1 MTSGWIRLFGVFGC
15 VVAVGA
21 FVFVFNAEAT
31 VAFLYWIEYLSA
43 MPGLSGAFLLVLAI
57 VLFGGVTAE
66 TISPL
71 TGDRSALLS
80 SIAARTA
87 CTR

>member
-21 FVFVFNAEAT
+21 FVFVFIAEAT
-31 VAFLYWIEYLSA
+31 VAFLYLIEYLSE

-57 VLFGGVTAE
+57 VLFGVGCFVANWIASGFRQAE
-66 TISPL
+66 
-71 TGDRSALLS
+71 
-80 SIAARTA
+80 
-87 CTR
+87 

>member
-1 MTSGWIRLFGVFGC
+1 MTSGWIRLFGVFAC

-57 VLFGGVTAE
+57 VLFGVGCFVANWIASGFRRAE
-66 TISPL
+66 
-71 TGDRSALLS
+71 
-80 SIAARTA
+80 
-87 CTR
+87 

>member
-21 FVFVFNAEAT
+21 FVLVFNAEAT

-43 MPGLSGAFLLVLAI
+43 MPGLSGAFLFGKNWLISVSDQTI
-57 VLFGGVTAE
+57 VDLLCNRANAVAE
-66 TISPL
+66 KQPIPGFL
-71 TGDRSALLS
+71 R
-80 SIAARTA
+80 
-87 CTR
+87 

>member
-21 FVFVFNAEAT
+21 FVLVFNAEAT

-57 VLFGGVTAE
+57 VLFGFGCFVANWIASGFRRAE
-66 TISPL
+66 
-71 TGDRSALLS
+71 
-80 SIAARTA
+80 
-87 CTR
+87 

>member
-43 MPGLSGAFLLVLAI
+43 MPGLITQYDFSLPP
-57 VLFGGVTAE
+57 TH
-66 TISPL
+66 T
-71 TGDRSALLS
+71 
-80 SIAARTA
+80 
-87 CTR
+87 CMY

>member
-21 FVFVFNAEAT
+21 FVFVFYAEAT

-57 VLFGGVTAE
+57 VLFGVGCFVANW
-66 TISPL
+66 
-71 TGDRSALLS
+71 
-80 SIAARTA
+80 IASGFR
-87 CTR
+87 RVE

>member
-31 VAFLYWIEYLSA
+31 VAFLYWIEYLYIISTTVDVI
-43 MPGLSGAFLLVLAI
+43 MTDGHILKAFV
-57 VLFGGVTAE
+57 
-66 TISPL
+66 
-71 TGDRSALLS
+71 
-80 SIAARTA
+80 
-87 CTR
+87 